1 MPKKKTKANG
11 EGTVYKRPD
20 GRWCGQVS
28 YGKDSI
34 SGNVKRQTFYGS
46 TKAEVLAKMDEA
58 KHNLSMGI
66 FVEPSKIKFCNFFT
80 FWLDEFKQNAV
91 KESTYSLYKSIG
103 RLYIIPD
110 IGDIPLQEINTELIQ
125 QKINEY
131 HRQGKSASIIKT
143 IKILIYS
150 SLKQAVKN
158 GRLNRNPAE
167 NIALPKQNKKEM
179 SILTLNEQQQF
190 IKALEGDR
198 LRALYLIAIGTGI
211 REGELLA
218 LRWKNVNLESGTIN
232 IIETLLRIKDYSA
245 DAKKKTKLV
254 VQEPKTKA
262 SNRTVPI
269 PDSVLVEIKNHRKLQ
284 LQERLKAGEAYADN
298 DLVFCNEVGQ
308 PIEPSYLRVMYYRIL
323 EKAKIKHKNF
333 HTLRHTFASRMLE
346 SNVQGKVVQELLG
359 HGSISMTLDIY
370 SHLLPETKKNS
381 IQQIDHLL
389 KQTN

>member
-1 MPKKKTKANG
+1 MPRKKSNG

-58 KHNLSMGI
+58 KHDISLGI
-66 FVEPSKIKFCNFFT
+66 FVEPSKLKFGDWFT
-80 FWLDEFKQNAV
+80 FWLDEFKKNAV
-91 KESTYSLYKSIG
+91 KESTYSYYKTIG

-110 IGDIPLQEINTELIQ
+110 IGEILLQELNTETIQ
-125 QKINEY
+125 KKINEY
-131 HRQGKSASIIKT
+131 HKQSKSASIIKT

-167 NIALPKQNKKEM
+167 NIVLPKQNKRQI
-179 SILTLNEQQQF
+179 SILTVKEQKQF
-190 IKALEGDR
+190 INALEGDR
-198 LRALYLIAIGTGI
+198 LRALYLLAIGTGI

-218 LRWKNVNLESGTIN
+218 LRWENVNLESGTIS
-232 IIETLLRIKDYSA
+232 IVETLTRIKDYNA

-262 SNRTVPI
+262 SIRNVPI
-269 PDSVLVEIKNHRKLQ
+269 PDSVLAEIKNHRKQQ
-284 LQERLKAGEAYADN
+284 LQERLKAGEAYIDN

-323 EKAKIKHKNF
+323 EKAKIERKNF